1 MVGDKTYQTLRNL
14 GLRKVGTVQEM
25 PMDVMQRVLGKN
37 GTVIWKRANGIDHTP
52 VIPFWER
59 KSISNERTFDK
70 DTIDEVQLKGILIVM
85 TENLAYQL
93 KRGEKLTA

>member
-1 MVGDKTYQTLRNL
+1 
-14 GLRKVGTVQEM
+14 
-25 PMDVMQRVLGKN
+25 MQRVLGKN
-37 GTVIWKRANGIDHTP
+37 GTVIWKRANGMDNTP

-70 DTIDEVQLKGILIVM
+70 DTIDVVKLKGLLMAM

-93 KRGEKLTA
+93 RTRRKVDGLHCGKDSLF